1 MTFLRSCRRGKSPQC
16 HCHSPSILVRE
27 REREREPVRAS
38 EHVRWHSTQLLP
50 WWAQV
55 LASLARASGQNPPEQ
70 LLLLFTLYAVWI
82 ECKTQPWAFTFL
94 CQFGFCCLNLMLAWG
109 GDRVASGGAALY
121 WVTRPYG
128 SGKRLSSFLKV
139 DIRGVLLDPSRA
151 EPSRADEQT
160 ALPVSHSVCEVSVS
174 PNRYRGLGVWL
185 GLPVLA
191 F

>member
-1 MTFLRSCRRGKSPQC
+1 
-16 HCHSPSILVRE
+16 
-27 REREREPVRAS
+27 
-38 EHVRWHSTQLLP
+38 
-50 WWAQV
+50 
-55 LASLARASGQNPPEQ
+55 
-70 LLLLFTLYAVWI
+70 
-82 ECKTQPWAFTFL
+82 
-94 CQFGFCCLNLMLAWG
+94 MLAWG

-160 ALPVSHSVCEVSVS
+160 ALPVSHSVCEVSVN